1 MALNNDRSKSY
12 VKQQQKVN
20 KCLLKELPYH
30 QMRVSLALSRGQ
42 LNNSLNSELLTK
54 CDIEKLPNLYDLDL
68 FSLNKIHDNN
78 PA

>member
-1 MALNNDRSKSY
+1 
-12 VKQQQKVN
+12 
-20 KCLLKELPYH
+20 
-30 QMRVSLALSRGQ
+30 MRVSLALSLGQ

-54 CDIEKLPNLYDLDL
+54 CDVEKLPNLYDLDL